1 MDKDNIIAG
10 LGEIHAFCETAQQ
23 INPDVPDICKRW
35 AEVTSEAMSLLEQ
48 NEIMESIREL
58 IKR

>member
-35 AEVTSEAMSLLEQ
+35 AEVTSEAMSLLKQYELKDR
-48 NEIMESIREL
+48 ES
-58 IKR
+58 K